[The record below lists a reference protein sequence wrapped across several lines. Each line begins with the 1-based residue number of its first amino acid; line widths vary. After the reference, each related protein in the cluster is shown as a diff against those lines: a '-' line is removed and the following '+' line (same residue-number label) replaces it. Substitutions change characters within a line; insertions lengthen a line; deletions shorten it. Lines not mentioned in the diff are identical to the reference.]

1 LRVFL
6 QFFCFFFFNLCARTA
21 FLFSFIFCVWPFFF
35 APPPPSTGKY
45 TDEEGSI
52 GCIPCATG
60 YDSPEGQ
67 SACRLADDAYYR
79 LQAYDDTEEDV
90 VVAECPEEATCAGG

>member
-1 LRVFL
+1 MSSCNSSASSFL
-6 QFFCFFFFNLCARTA
+6 IYVRALH
-21 FLFSFIFCVWPFFF
+21 FSFLSFF
-35 APPPPSTGKY
+35 ACGHSSLPPPPSTGKY

>member
-35 APPPPSTGKY
+35 APPSTGKY

>member
-1 LRVFL
+1 MCAHCISLFFHFLRVAIL
-6 QFFCFFFFNLCARTA
+6 LC
-21 FLFSFIFCVWPFFF
+21 
-35 APPPPSTGKY
+35 PPHPPSTGKY